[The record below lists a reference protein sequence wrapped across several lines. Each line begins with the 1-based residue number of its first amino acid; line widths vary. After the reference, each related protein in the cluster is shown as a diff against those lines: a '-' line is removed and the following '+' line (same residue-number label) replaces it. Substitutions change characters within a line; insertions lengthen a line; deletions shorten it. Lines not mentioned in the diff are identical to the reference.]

1 MQALVV
7 LGTRPEAIK
16 LAPVIQALRAT
27 NRISVRICS
36 TGQHRSMLDQ
46 VMDLFGIS
54 PDYDL
59 ALMKENQDLYYLTAA
74 ILMGMQEILQKER
87 PSVVVVQGDTTTSLA
102 ATLGAYYAH
111 VPVAHV
117 EAGLRTGNHRD
128 PFPEELNRRLTDVI
142 ADYCFAPTDASRD
155 NLIREGYSKDRIWVT
170 GNTVVDT
177 LLNILRRQAQ
187 PGERDRIHDEFS
199 RRHDL
204 RLGERVILM
213 TGHRRESFGPAMRS
227 IFRGI
232 RRIVESHADVQVIYP
247 VHLNPNVREAVSREL
262 AGVNRVYLVPPLDY
276 YEFVWVMTRCHF
288 IISDSGGIQEE
299 APTIGVPVLVTRES
313 TERHEGISAG
323 VAQLVGAN
331 ERRLVEEAHRLL
343 TDTEAHAAMARVVNP
358 YGDGNASKRI
368 AAILVDQLLSS
379 HPPAAS

>member
-1 MQALVV
+1 
-7 LGTRPEAIK
+7 
-16 LAPVIQALRAT
+16 
-27 NRISVRICS
+27 
-36 TGQHRSMLDQ
+36 
-46 VMDLFGIS
+46 
-54 PDYDL
+54 
-59 ALMKENQDLYYLTAA
+59 
-74 ILMGMQEILQKER
+74 MQEVLQKER

-331 ERRLVEEAHRLL
+331 ERRLVEGGAPI
-343 TDTEAHAAMARVVNP
+343 TDGYRGSC
-358 YGDGNASKRI
+358 GDGAGGESLR
-368 AAILVDQLLSS
+368 
-379 HPPAAS
+379 